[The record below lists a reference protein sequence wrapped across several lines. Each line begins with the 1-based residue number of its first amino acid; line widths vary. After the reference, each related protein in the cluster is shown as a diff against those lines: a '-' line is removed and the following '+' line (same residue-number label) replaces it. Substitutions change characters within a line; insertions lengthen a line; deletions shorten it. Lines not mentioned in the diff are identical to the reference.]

1 MVNKVDWYSQNVD
14 AVDNTGTKHYDDAV
28 RLLATSD
35 REIYDGDETII
46 REQQEIIRLLREQNE
61 ALQREVVVLSSEAQR
76 SGARKVRDY
85 GEGPWI
91 WQRGYDFRVSQR
103 YTKHGRIC
111 RCLYIQFTE
120 LQFSMTF
127 IPLIWDKQTPI
138 FIYLNCKG

>member
-1 MVNKVDWYSQNVD
+1 MV
-14 AVDNTGTKHYDDAV
+14 
-28 RLLATSD
+28 
-35 REIYDGDETII
+35 IETII

-91 WQRGYDFRVSQR
+91 WQRGYDFRVYNGIQNMR
-103 YTKHGRIC
+103 TDF
-111 RCLYIQFTE
+111 RCLYIHFTE

-127 IPLIWDKQTPI
+127 IRSFGISRRQ
-138 FIYLNCKG
+138 YLFT